1 MKYYIERR
9 VTPCI
14 IKESAYLYLKTYI
27 TEARRLGENGNYYG
41 SENAYFCFC
50 RALNALSAEDFSF
63 GGAEPEGEI
72 MIRTTAFEA
81 ITNRLRRLV
90 NKTWDRTLLRKE
102 KHYLSGQYDSLCEE
116 IRQLDD
122 NSLSWVGEEE

>member
-27 TEARRLGENGNYYG
+27 NEARKLGESGNYGG
-41 SENAYFCFC
+41 SENAYFKFC
-50 RALNALSAEDFSF
+50 RALNGLSAKDFSF
-63 GGAEPEGEI
+63 GGAEPEAEI

-90 NKTWDRTLLRKE
+90 DKTWDRTLPGEE
-102 KHYLSGQYDSLCEE
+102 KHDLSGQYDSLCEE

-122 NSLSWVGEEE
+122 NSLSWVGEEK